1 MSKNFSRRKILTS
14 VSSSVGFLTGFA
26 CSQRPQQEEIPFSE
40 RSWWLP
46 GKNPDIVKD
55 LKPGPTPIRLACHD
69 LETRLQYPEKE
80 SITEV
85 VKRIRDYGYTSAGAN
100 YSLDNRNKWLDAT
113 ESEINEL
120 KEALRKY
127 DVEFY
132 DMMTGSNIVHPDKSM
147 RHKYLKYL
155 CENVEA
161 AERCG
166 VRNVCTLTG
175 SRDGTPRTVRGIHPD
190 NWSRETWKLTVDSIR
205 QILRDTSGCKAALGM
220 EALLTTSLDSP
231 IAHKRLLEDVGD
243 SRCKITLDPTNMY
256 TLARY
261 YHSTELINEC
271 FDLIGEDIN
280 CCHAK
285 DVLILEDMLLY
296 IRQVPPG
303 KGIQDY
309 ETYLVRLSQMKLP
322 RTLLLEF
329 FTMEE
334 YRIAKA
340 FIEETAAN
348 VGVKI
353 YN

>member
-1 MSKNFSRRKILTS
+1 MFNNISRRKALITGTS
-14 VSSSVGFLTGFA
+14 SAGLLMGFT
-26 CSQRPQQEEIPFSE
+26 CSERPQKEEITFSE
-40 RSWWLP
+40 RSWWSP
-46 GKNPDIVKD
+46 GRNPEIVKD
-55 LKPGPTPIRLACHD
+55 LKAGSTPIRLACHD
-69 LETRLQYPEKE
+69 PETRLQYPKKE

-85 VKRIRDYGYTSAGAN
+85 VKRIRDYGYTSAGAS
-100 YSLDNRNKWLDAT
+100 YGLGSRNKWLDAS
-113 ESEINEL
+113 ESDINEL
-120 KEALRKY
+120 KEALKKY

-132 DMMTGSNIVHPDKSM
+132 DMMTGSNILHPDENM
-147 RHKYLKYL
+147 RKKYLKYV
-155 CENVEA
+155 CDNVEA
-161 AERCG
+161 AERCS

-175 SRDGTPRTVRGIHPD
+175 SRDGTPKTVRGIHPE

-220 EALLTTSLDSP
+220 EAVLTTNLDSP

-243 SRCKITLDPTNMY
+243 PRCKITLDPTNQY

-309 ETYLVRLSQMKLP
+309 ETYLVRLSQMKWP

-334 YRIAKA
+334 YRVAKA
-340 FIEETAAN
+340 FIEKTAADA
-348 VGVKI
+348 GVKI
-353 YN
+353 YS